1 MKKLIILSI
10 LAIYGCSQNKE
21 EMNSFLQIADNVNN
35 FLQLG
40 KDEDKE
46 ASLFKTSLFEEFI
59 YSFIQNVTDKEY
71 DKLISVEDF
80 SVRSQ
85 LNDEQILKRA
95 KKHKAD
101 FLIVLETRDV
111 KKISVIY
118 EQDYKLYYNRKKGYY
133 NYIIV
138 YFKK

>member
-111 KKISVIY
+111 KKISIV
-118 EQDYKLYYNRKKGYY
+118 EEDDYKLHYDQKQGYY
-133 NYIIV
+133 NYIMV